1 MRRID
6 RLARDEVKSWAIKAN
21 HTLALAFTLLLT
33 PLAVAEAGSISWSE
47 TYTATI
53 DQRQLD
59 YSNESYGTFVNEYGW
74 TRPVSLSLWQEF
86 VAETNSDLNAVILFA
101 STSMGESSPSF
112 DLKIYEG
119 RGVGGTLLESTTF
132 SWTTDSREGRWQ
144 PFVLDNPVAMQAGG
158 HYTFSV
164 ENLSTNDGI
173 KLRSSYFL
181 GIDSGTNPYADG
193 SCMWQG
199 YQMRAVEGDLDG
211 VWGNASD
218 PSGELNQST
227 CMDLAFQTA
236 TSIQVIDP
244 IPEPSTYA
252 MIGAGALGLLAL
264 RRRRTVC
271 RPPDGQAR

>member
-33 PLAVAEAGSISWSE
+33 PLAAAEAGSISWSE

-59 YSNESYGTFVNEYGW
+59 YSNETYGAFVNGYEW

-132 SWTTDSREGRWQ
+132 SWTTDSLEGRWQ
-144 PFVLDNPVAMQAGG
+144 PFVLDNPVAMQAGSN
-158 HYTFSV
+158 YTFSV
-164 ENLSTNDGI
+164 ENLSMDDGI
-173 KLRSSYFL
+173 KLRSSFVSDGNL
-181 GIDSGTNPYADG
+181 GDNPYADG

-199 YQMRAVEGDLDG
+199 YQMHLVPVEDDADG
-211 VWGNASD
+211 VRGNASD

-236 TSIQVIDP
+236 TSIQVMDP
-244 IPEPSTYA
+244 VPEPSTYA
-252 MIGAGALGLLAL
+252 MIGAGVLGLLAM
-264 RRRRTVC
+264 RRRR
-271 RPPDGQAR
+271 A

>member
-1 MRRID
+1 MRQID
-6 RLARDEVKSWAIKAN
+6 RLARDAVKSWVLKAN

-33 PLAVAEAGSISWSE
+33 PLAVGEAASISWSE

-59 YSNESYGTFVNEYGW
+59 YSNVNYGTPVNEYGW
-74 TRPVSLSLWQEF
+74 TRPVSLWQEF

-119 RGVGGTLLESTTF
+119 QGVGGTLLESTTF
-132 SWTTDSREGRWQ
+132 SWTTDSWEGRWQ

-164 ENLSTNDGI
+164 ENLSMYDGI
-173 KLRSSYFL
+173 RLQTSFAPG
-181 GIDSGTNPYADG
+181 GIGDNPYTNG

-199 YQMRAVEGDLDG
+199 YQMRQDSEATDG
-211 VWGNASD
+211 VWGNTSD
-218 PSGELNQST
+218 PSGDLNQST

-236 TSIQVIDP
+236 TSIQVMDP
-244 IPEPSTYA
+244 VPEPSTYA

-264 RRRRTVC
+264 QRRRAVC